1 VGIYASLRVSQLL
14 LGEPAGPLAG
24 YGQDWMAWAAV
35 GTLALGA
42 LGVLAAARLRVLS
55 AYLVV
60 VSAATL
66 FIAFSLRVE
75 AALGAG
81 LYYLVHSS
89 FVVAA
94 LFMIADLVRRGR
106 GDELRDLSHPVAS
119 PTVRRLAGVMF
130 LVAAVSVAGLPPL
143 SGFVGKL

>member
-1 VGIYASLRVSQLL
+1 GIYASLRVGQLL
-14 LGEPAGPLAG
+14 LGEPAGALAG
-24 YGQDWMAWAAV
+24 YGQDWIAWGAL
-35 GTLALGA
+35 GTLALAA
-42 LGVLAAARLRVLS
+42 LGVLAASRLRVLS

-81 LYYLVHSS
+81 LYYLVHST

-94 LFMIADLVRRGR
+94 LFMVADLVRRSR
-106 GDELRDLSHPVAS
+106 GNETRDLAHPVAS
-119 PTVRRLAGVMF
+119 PAVRRLAGVM
-130 LVAAVSVAGLPPL
+130 
-143 SGFVGKL
+143 